1 MPSRHCSAPC
11 TSRRRSRQA
20 GPAGTRA
27 HELPTLDRLSLVRL
41 RGCREAWVLLAL
53 AHFLLHAAADGSDL
67 AGSARLIANA
77 MSAAEGHPEELAL
90 LRLAQCECHLRNS
103 SVADARATLR
113 TADALAKG
121 DSQPLLLGLVARM
134 GARCDAVEHGP
145 AAAVQAYTAAASL
158 LEQDGMLGGW
168 RELGGLLRMGGAQ
181 EAGELALRWSIGRA
195 PRRSEQQALGGFHL
209 AAHFVAT
216 GDMQQAKE
224 VAKTLRK
231 VAPTS
236 IAAKELQA
244 TVAAGLGEKEEP
256 GLDDKTGKRIDAS
269 DGQAYN
275 YASFVECYGA
285 NADEFWA
292 RAAVAP

>member
-11 TSRRRSRQA
+11 TSRRRSRLA

-27 HELPTLDRLSLVRL
+27 HELPSLDRLSLVRCA
-41 RGCREAWVLLAL
+41 CREAWVLLAL

-67 AGSARLIANA
+67 GASARLIANA
-77 MSAAEGHPEELAL
+77 MSAAEGHPEELTL
-90 LRLAQCECHLRNS
+90 LRLAQCECHLRKS
-103 SVADARATLR
+103 SVADARASLS

-134 GARCDAVEHGP
+134 GARCDAVELGP
-145 AAAVQAYTAAASL
+145 TAAVQAYTAAASL

-168 RELGGLLRMGGAQ
+168 RELVGLLRMGGAQ

-256 GLDDKTGKRIDAS
+256 DDKTGKRIDAS
-269 DGQAYN
+269 DGQAYS
-275 YASFVECYGA
+275 YASFQEVYGA